1 MCVCE
6 SGGAFTEEVCKEMAL
21 ISEHPLILPL
31 SNPTSKAE
39 CTAVD
44 AYTWTDGGSWPIACP
59 SCLRAITN
67 AFHCGIREMRSVQWQ
82 PLRRGHLGRYTLT

>member
-59 SCLRAITN
+59 
-67 AFHCGIREMRSVQWQ
+67 
-82 PLRRGHLGRYTLT
+82 